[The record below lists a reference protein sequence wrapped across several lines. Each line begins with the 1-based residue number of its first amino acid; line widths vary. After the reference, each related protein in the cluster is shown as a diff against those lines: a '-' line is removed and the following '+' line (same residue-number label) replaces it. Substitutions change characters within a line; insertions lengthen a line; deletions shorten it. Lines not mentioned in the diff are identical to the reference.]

1 MGVQRDGGL
10 FHESRH
16 ENWTT
21 TIRKPRF
28 HVPHT
33 IALKGRFT
41 MSHLTATSVRRGH
54 LRLVA
59 PVRGRETRRSRANIK
74 TIVMSF
80 VWSTALA
87 TLLVF
92 LLHRGRNDEFA
103 AEHERPRA
111 EVVSDSS
118 KPAWQ
123 AAYANASGPDAG
135 ADTWAG
141 LSR

>member
-1 MGVQRDGGL
+1 
-10 FHESRH
+10 
-16 ENWTT
+16 
-21 TIRKPRF
+21 
-28 HVPHT
+28 
-33 IALKGRFT
+33 
-41 MSHLTATSVRRGH
+41 MSHLSPTSVRRGH

-92 LLHRGRNDEFA
+92 LLHRGPNDEFA

-118 KPAWQ
+118 RPAWQ